1 MLQTAIH
8 ALRPFSTLILTEQ
21 YSDDQVLQFVKK
33 NSGRVFLLPRAP
45 FNTTEKLEPLT
56 GAGAHLLIR
65 KSDISKQLITAE
77 QRDTWVNAFKDQVFL
92 QGYSSFSAKRFL
104 QKGASIL
111 IDGEEPSGGMP
122 ALSVREL
129 CQKLAGNSKLKVSYF
144 KLSEALTLDM
154 LRNQIK
160 LVFSCP
166 PDMPC
171 ERALLDKCLSL
182 GVVSNLVVAASSYSS
197 DELSDCMSKKATVVI
212 TGQDKIPIDIIKAL
226 AFNLASEPIPTRR
239 LLKVFPDEDLQ
250 QHLIELRQ
258 LRDDQKI
265 ELLEDNDWYFNT
277 AAGPIA

>member
-45 FNTTEKLEPLT
+45 FNTADKLEPLT
-56 GAGAHLLIR
+56 KAGAHLLIR
-65 KSDISKQLITAE
+65 KSDISRQLITAE

-122 ALSVREL
+122 ALSVRDL
-129 CQKLAGNSKLKVSYF
+129 CQQLQARSKLKVSYF
-144 KLSEALTLDM
+144 NLSQALVLDM
-154 LRNQIK
+154 LRNRIK

-166 PDMPC
+166 PDIPC
-171 ERALLDKCLSL
+171 ERALLDKCLRL
-182 GVVSNLVVAASSYSS
+182 GVSNLVVAASSYGS
-197 DELSDCMSKKATVVI
+197 DELSDCMSKNATVVI
-212 TGQDKIPIDIIKAL
+212 TGQDKIPIDIIKSL
-226 AFNLASEPIPTRR
+226 AFNLAAEPIPARR
-239 LLKVFPDEDLQ
+239 LLKVFPDEGLQ
-250 QHLIELRQ
+250 LHLIELRQ